1 LSGYLYP
8 FKRTDESFKEDTTLD
23 MVWENYCFDRQ
34 LRLLVMDACERFETA
49 LKTDIVYH
57 FAQKCGAFGYL
68 DYKNL
73 SGIKPYIHTK
83 LLEKIKDETT
93 RSKEIFVVHFFKKYG
108 DKHSFLPLWMVAEV
122 LSFGSIHTMYKGL
135 SPQLKQ
141 TIAKKYNISDKVLLS
156 WIGTIQ
162 VIRNICAHHGRI
174 YNSILGVKPLIPNK
188 NPLWHTPETIDNSR
202 IFSVLTILNYLLRII
217 APHSEWKQRIYS
229 LLQKYNQ
236 IPRSVMGFT
245 NKWTDNEL
253 WKDLK

>member
-1 LSGYLYP
+1 MNYSKPPLTFAQQAEKLIIRGLIADRSVLVNRLQSVNYYRLSGYLYP
-8 FKRTDESFKEDTTLD
+8 FKRSDESFKEDTTLD

-162 VIRNICAHHGRI
+162 VIRIF
-174 YNSILGVKPLIPNK
+174 VLIMAGYITES
-188 NPLWHTPETIDNSR
+188 W
-202 IFSVLTILNYLLRII
+202 
-217 APHSEWKQRIYS
+217 
-229 LLQKYNQ
+229 
-236 IPRSVMGFT
+236 G
-245 NKWTDNEL
+245 
-253 WKDLK
+253 